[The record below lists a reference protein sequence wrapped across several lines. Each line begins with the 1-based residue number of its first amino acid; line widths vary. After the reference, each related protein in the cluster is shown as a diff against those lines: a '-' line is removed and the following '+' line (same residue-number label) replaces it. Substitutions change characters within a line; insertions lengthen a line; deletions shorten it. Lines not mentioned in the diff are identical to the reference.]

1 MVEDFRIEAFEEK
14 TRINA
19 SPIGNSSL
27 SSQYNAAWSLE
38 ILSEPDILTGST
50 SRYYDDGGLIQN
62 IPQIAIDVDYETLFR
77 SGPITNDAISTYIE
91 DSTVFLALKENYLM
105 LEILENNT
113 DFQKEN
119 FEIEVFL
126 SGTASTYTQLAY
138 TPESDTQFMVPTTDN
153 IEYYMNILTD
163 DEIPPGVI
171 AELGISERAISTNAS
186 RLRLNRD
193 LYTTEN
199 EEPC

>member
-119 FEIEVFL
+119 FEIEVFV
-126 SGTASTYTQLAY
+126 SQSRSVDP
-138 TPESDTQFMVPTTDN
+138 TPTV
-153 IEYYMNILTD
+153 
-163 DEIPPGVI
+163 
-171 AELGISERAISTNAS
+171 
-186 RLRLNRD
+186 
-193 LYTTEN
+193 
-199 EEPC
+199 